1 METGSGMSTAELV
14 PAGDWRPP
22 KCPLK
27 EHRQCLAKKKIN
39 RGCNHHVKQEISM
52 NYRCVTSTWRE
63 MWSEEKKTKNMVK
76 NKYYVIPV
84 I

>member
-1 METGSGMSTAELV
+1 MSTAELLPV
-14 PAGDWRPP
+14 GDWRPP

-39 RGCNHHVKQEISM
+39 RGCNHHVKQERSM
-52 NYRCVTSTWRE
+52 NYRYITSTLIE
-63 MWSEEKKTKNMVK
+63 MWNEGKKKNIVK
-76 NKYYVIPV
+76 NKYYIIPV